1 MWDRVLAAAEASPVC
16 TEAVARTFV
25 TSMAGFFVAY
35 HALAL
40 SVFRGGAKEQLNKRS
55 WILTTLSAL
64 CMTLASL
71 PYVYQLLR
79 HGFHWGHVDAYRES
93 LAEPMSIF
101 FVAYLV
107 SDLLWGSVYYR
118 HLINFTSGWVH
129 HSAYVLMVLYW
140 LHRGWS
146 HAFMAA
152 AVMEIPTWVMGIG
165 RMSPK
170 LRSFRAFTTTFLSTR
185 IVFHA
190 ALIVSLSTEA
200 GRGIGGESLSWQPF
214 ISSICVFPM
223 HVFWAYKLVRS
234 NMRRHKKRLEERAA
248 ASCAEAA
255 SGVPLRDPAKS
266 EAEREGRAR
275 AHRVLAAAVRKLWS
289 TAPEAW
295 RKAYA
300 EELART
306 RDEKGVED
314 SELRRSL
321 IARRVLS
328 RHIARGLGKRKDNV
342 PFLQDGPLTIELG
355 QGTVI
360 KIPPEIQLLLLG
372 QKYVVSEYPVE
383 REASGSR
390 RQRIIGQVRRRLEVA
405 RRDVVV
411 F

>member
-1 MWDRVLAAAEASPVC
+1 M
-16 TEAVARTFV
+16 
-25 TSMAGFFVAY
+25 
-35 HALAL
+35 
-40 SVFRGGAKEQLNKRS
+40 
-55 WILTTLSAL
+55 
-64 CMTLASL
+64 
-71 PYVYQLLR
+71 
-79 HGFHWGHVDAYRES
+79 
-93 LAEPMSIF
+93 
-101 FVAYLV
+101 
-107 SDLLWGSVYYR
+107 
-118 HLINFTSGWVH
+118 
-129 HSAYVLMVLYW
+129 
-140 LHRGWS
+140 
-146 HAFMAA
+146 
-152 AVMEIPTWVMGIG
+152 
-165 RMSPK
+165 
-170 LRSFRAFTTTFLSTR
+170 
-185 IVFHA
+185 
-190 ALIVSLSTEA
+190 
-200 GRGIGGESLSWQPF
+200 
-214 ISSICVFPM
+214 
-223 HVFWAYKLVRS
+223 
-234 NMRRHKKRLEERAA
+234 
-248 ASCAEAA
+248 
-255 SGVPLRDPAKS
+255 
-266 EAEREGRAR
+266 
-275 AHRVLAAAVRKLWS
+275 LAAAVRKLWS